1 MNVSKL
7 GLSFTSSVLA
17 IALSVAPVHGA
28 IAAPAEDDTG
38 EGDDAEGDADA
49 PAEGD
54 DAAPEDGEGDPVE
67 GDATDE
73 GDPAEGDATG
83 EGDPAEGDATG
94 EGDAT
99 ESDATGEG
107 DPAEGD
113 ATGEGDP
120 AEGDATGEGDPAD
133 EGEVD
138 ASEDTEVEVG
148 EEDMEGEDE
157 LAIVDEGP
165 LRPPEPAW
173 GPKKQYPMNGKGAL
187 ITGGVVAGLGVVGIV
202 TSLLVT
208 RCDFEASLSC
218 RYNDQREF
226 LIPLTVTITG
236 LGLMLVGVGIGNKI
250 KYKKWENWD
259 PDKTAVVPTMMRGGG
274 GLAWV
279 GRF

>member
-67 GDATDE
+67 GDATD
-73 GDPAEGDATG
+73 
-83 EGDPAEGDATG
+83 
-94 EGDAT
+94 
-99 ESDATGEG
+99 EG